1 MKAHSSC
8 IHPLATKTTKKI
20 TKARE
25 KNKEDRGH
33 CTVFFHVHFRG
44 GSSWRNSGGGGGHY
58 ASGANSVSLG
68 SRDTNQMNG
77 YGSQQQTS
85 YYSV

>member
-1 MKAHSSC
+1 MAVAADGARAGGSWVNLRVPSR
-8 IHPLATKTTKKI
+8 ATF
-20 TKARE
+20 AGRW
-25 KNKEDRGH
+25 RSGGGG
-33 CTVFFHVHFRG
+33 G